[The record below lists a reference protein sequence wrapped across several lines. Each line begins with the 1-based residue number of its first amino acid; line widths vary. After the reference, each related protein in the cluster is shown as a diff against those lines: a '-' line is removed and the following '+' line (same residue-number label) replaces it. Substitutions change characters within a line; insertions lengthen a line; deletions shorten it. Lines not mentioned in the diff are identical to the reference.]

1 MLWFNADFIS
11 IRVVA
16 DHTFYLWIAS
26 PKTFILVFC
35 GIKFSSLKK
44 HCTSTLLYIESNW
57 HGKLFFGAIKRC
69 MDFLCFRLINYLSGK
84 RCWFVSV
91 RPVSFERYS
100 NTMANS
106 QQCRIILRL
115 RRKLR
120 NLKLMLMFIIPIFT
134 SEVLITVGEKRKLK
148 RYKILREIVI
158 RCNDVLYANWKH
170 PTCVVFIDLDW
181 KPFCAVFPRR
191 HWLFFKPC
199 TLLTYTTR
207 KKNKIGPWKD
217 IWFQEDENF
226 RPSVKWKKKSICQVI
241 YGLFPGKLV
250 ITDTE

>member
-1 MLWFNADFIS
+1 M
-11 IRVVA
+11 
-16 DHTFYLWIAS
+16 
-26 PKTFILVFC
+26 
-35 GIKFSSLKK
+35 
-44 HCTSTLLYIESNW
+44 
-57 HGKLFFGAIKRC
+57 
-69 MDFLCFRLINYLSGK
+69 K

-91 RPVSFERYS
+91 RPVSFERH
-100 NTMANS
+100 
-106 QQCRIILRL
+106 

-148 RYKILREIVI
+148 RYKILTEIVI
-158 RCNDVLYANWKH
+158 RWNDVLYDNWKH

-207 KKNKIGPWKD
+207 KKTKLAHERTFGFKKMKILGAVLS
-217 IWFQEDENF
+217 E
-226 RPSVKWKKKSICQVI
+226 KKSICQVI

-250 ITDTE
+250 ITDTK